1 MEYLERRRD
10 QVEDRLVEV
19 LDAVEPEELADQV
32 RHVTLAGGKR
42 VRPTVTVL
50 VCEALGGEAAD
61 APGASSGEQS
71 SSSPESLSIPED
83 AVDYAVGIELVHNAS
98 LVIDD
103 IIDESDVRR
112 GTPSA
117 WAEYGHGPAI
127 IASDGLLGEAFGLFS
142 ADERA
147 MQAVSEAMVELGE
160 GEATE
165 LVAQPTSEEEYM
177 ELARRKTGAL
187 FRAAAELGA
196 IAADADAY
204 TVEAFGTYAERVGVA
219 FQIRD
224 DVLDATA
231 DSEKLG
237 KPAGQDAEMERPS
250 FVEVTGLAPDE
261 ANDRARAESDAA
273 LEALAT
279 VDAPDSQAIEYLQDL
294 AEFVVVRER

>member
-1 MEYLERRRD
+1 
-10 QVEDRLVEV
+10 V
-19 LDAVEPEELADQV
+19 LDAVEPGELADQV

-50 VCEALGGEAAD
+50 VCEALGGEPTD
-61 APGASSGEQS
+61 AT
-71 SSSPESLSIPED
+71 
-83 AVDYAVGIELVHNAS
+83 DYAVGIELVHNAS

-165 LVAQPTSEEEYM
+165 LVAQPASEAEYM

-187 FRAAAELGA
+187 FRAAAELGPSPPTQTPTPSRSSVPTPSESA
-196 IAADADAY
+196 SPS
-204 TVEAFGTYAERVGVA
+204 RS
-219 FQIRD
+219 
-224 DVLDATA
+224 ATTCWTRRPTPENSA
-231 DSEKLG
+231 NP
-237 KPAGQDAEMERPS
+237 PARTPRWSVPPS
-250 FVEVTGLAPDE
+250 W
-261 ANDRARAESDAA
+261 R
-273 LEALAT
+273 
-279 VDAPDSQAIEYLQDL
+279 
-294 AEFVVVRER
+294 